1 MSCDIKQQLVGRDAV
16 GVEHEDVE
24 LRLVFGIFKR
34 GEFSVESHLSGVVC
48 ETSAPNHA
56 ADIAAAPLWLATL
69 LQLSHDSR
77 CGGGDVGVGVSFEQF
92 FESGF
97 ELVVVFLRNVR

>member
-1 MSCDIKQQLVGRDAV
+1 MSRHIKQQLVGRDAV

-24 LRLVFGIFKR
+24 LRLVFGVLKR
-34 GEFSVESHLSGVVC
+34 GEFAVESHLSGVVC

-56 ADIAAAPLWLATL
+56 SDIAAAALWLSAL

-77 CGGGDVGVGVSFEQF
+77 SCGSDVGIGVSFE
-92 FESGF
+92 
-97 ELVVVFLRNVR
+97 